1 MPRAALAS
9 ILLLAALPAVAA
21 ISPPSVPP
29 RLQVGSAEVPAF
41 ALRAEGFHVYEC
53 RPGFDGRL
61 AWVFVNPDAVLS
73 DGTSTV
79 ATQTQS
85 NVWQASD
92 DRSVVY
98 GVTRSVAAAGPTN
111 LPWTLLAA
119 QSDDSGGRF
128 SGVTS
133 VQRVNTVGGVAPT
146 GDCTAGDESRVPF
159 RADFYFY
166 KRRGAA

>member
-9 ILLLAALPAVAA
+9 LLLSALPAAAA

-29 RLQVGSAEVPAF
+29 RLQAGGSEEAAF
-41 ALRAEGFHVYEC
+41 ALRGEGFHVYEC

-73 DGTSTV
+73 DGTTTV
-79 ATQTQS
+79 ATHTRPY
-85 NVWQASD
+85 VWEASD
-92 DRSVVY
+92 DRSIVS
-98 GVTRSVAAAGPTN
+98 GVTRGVAAAGPSN
-111 LPWTLLAA
+111 LPWVLLAA

-146 GDCTAGDESRVPF
+146 GDCVAGEESRVPF
-159 RADFYFY
+159 RADYYFY